1 MNPDQYSQAIERLN
15 AWAHAYYVL
24 DAPLATDEEYDQLYH
39 EALAFERQNPE
50 RIHPASPTQRIGGA
64 PLEGFQKASHLER
77 MWSLEDVFDFG
88 ELKSWAERLYKQFP
102 HATFVC
108 DPKFDGA
115 SLNLLYEEGRLV
127 RAATRGDGLIGEDVT
142 QNARTIPSIPL
153 SIPLLERIEIRGE
166 VVIPK
171 EDFEKLQEE
180 RLRENESPFANPR
193 NAAAGSL
200 RQLDPAI
207 TAKRKLRFIPWG
219 VGAHPFRTGSFFEIM
234 KSLESYGFIRSP
246 ERTRCHNIH
255 EIERVYTLLVSER
268 STHPV
273 MLDGMVVRVDEIA
286 YQRELGYTI
295 KAPRFACAY
304 KFPAIEKKARLLSI
318 TLQVGRSGVV
328 TPVANLE
335 PVEIEGAMISR
346 ATLHNFDEIKRLD
359 VREGD
364 WVSLIR
370 SGDVI
375 PKIIQ
380 PFAHLRSGEEKPLS
394 RPTHCPEC
402 GSELLVEEVLIKC
415 QNLSCPARIKNS
427 LIHFASKKA
436 LNMDG
441 LGEKIIE
448 QLFEAG
454 LIKEFEDLFSLTK
467 ESLLSLEGFKEKKAQ
482 NLLDAI
488 QGVRGCDL
496 WRFIN
501 ALGIEHIGEG
511 AAKKLSHA
519 FGLAFHLQNHEAII
533 GLEGFGEEMAQSLLE
548 FCRVNH
554 ERIEHLL
561 GLIEPLAP
569 MQLTPQDSP
578 IAGKSFVITGT
589 LSAPREHFVELLTS
603 LGAKVVSSVSKK
615 SDFLLYGESAGSK
628 LEKARELGVRCVNE
642 EELGEILES

>member
-1 MNPDQYSQAIERLN
+1 
-15 AWAHAYYVL
+15 
-24 DAPLATDEEYDQLYH
+24 
-39 EALAFERQNPE
+39 
-50 RIHPASPTQRIGGA
+50 
-64 PLEGFQKASHLER
+64 
-77 MWSLEDVFDFG
+77 
-88 ELKSWAERLYKQFP
+88 
-102 HATFVC
+102 
-108 DPKFDGA
+108 
-115 SLNLLYEEGRLV
+115 
-127 RAATRGDGLIGEDVT
+127 
-142 QNARTIPSIPL
+142 
-153 SIPLLERIEIRGE
+153 
-166 VVIPK
+166 
-171 EDFEKLQEE
+171 
-180 RLRENESPFANPR
+180 
-193 NAAAGSL
+193 
-200 RQLDPAI
+200 
-207 TAKRKLRFIPWG
+207 
-219 VGAHPFRTGSFFEIM
+219 
-234 KSLESYGFIRSP
+234 
-246 ERTRCHNIH
+246 
-255 EIERVYTLLVSER
+255 
-268 STHPV
+268 

-436 LNMDG
+436 LNIDG

-533 GLEGFGEEMAQSLLE
+533 ALEGFGEEMAQSLLE

-554 ERIEHLL
+554 GRIEHLL
-561 GLIEPLAP
+561 ELIKPLAP

-642 EELGEILES
+642 EELREILKS